1 MKKTSP
7 DVITVPIISTAHMP
21 GERALA
27 ILKGMDTVPVMLFAY
42 GGMLYV
48 EDSGVPWVKAIAEG
62 LAAPDGWVRLD
73 SLGPVIP
80 GIPVYDWD

>member
-7 DVITVPIISTAHMP
+7 DVITVPIISTTHMP
-21 GERALA
+21 GERALVT
-27 ILKGMDTVPVMLFAY
+27 LKDAGAVPVMLFEY

-48 EDSGVPWVKAIAEG
+48 DYTDVPWVKAIAES
-62 LAAPDGWVRLD
+62 LDAPDGWVRLD

>member
-21 GERALA
+21 GENALTV
-27 ILKGMDTVPVMLFAY
+27 LKDSGIVPVMLFEY

-48 EDSGVPWVKAIAEG
+48 DYTDVPWVKTIAES
-62 LAAPDGWVRLD
+62 LDVPDGWVRFD
-73 SLGPVIP
+73 SCGPAIP